1 MRSLLVCGLCGGSAA
16 VVPIPA
22 AGTTA
27 AGVLVRS
34 LLQRSLLAPTRV
46 LLRSWLISL
55 LSCWCVSVHLCRSN
69 RGGSS
74 AKRGMP
80 QQASS
85 KKRAKRGA
93 GAAGA
98 AGYAGYEPGWEY
110 AVGMD
115 GCDAGVLGYGAA
127 PGGAAVGAFKVRAPA
142 VHCASVLM
150 PFFCVHTL
158 CQHAAQGSTLDS
170 AALSQCTAEAQI

>member
-1 MRSLLVCGLCGGSAA
+1 MLSLLCYGLRGRSAA
-16 VVPIPA
+16 AVPHPA

-27 AGVLVRS
+27 AGACVLVRS
-34 LLQRSLLAPTRV
+34 LLQRSFLAPTRV
-46 LLRSWLISL
+46 LLCSWLITL

-69 RGGSS
+69 RGGTSS
-74 AKRGMP
+74 KRGMP

-93 GAAGA
+93 GGAGA
-98 AGYAGYEPGWEY
+98 AGYPGYEPGWDY

-127 PGGAAVGAFKVRAPA
+127 PGGAAVGAFKVRAAA
-142 VHCASVLM
+142 VHCVCLDAV
-150 PFFCVHTL
+150 FFCVHTL
-158 CQHAAQGSTLDS
+158 CQHAAQGLTICN
-170 AALSQCTAEAQI
+170 AALSVHS